1 MVSLKKNM
9 ADNNN
14 ELKDFISES
23 LRQIREAHTDKLS
36 VDKGIVRFEIAVT
49 KKDIGEGRVGIK
61 VLGIGGE
68 IGKNSTIEHASKI
81 MFETYIDQNG
91 EDDYLPRSDEKD
103 WSIG

>member
-1 MVSLKKNM
+1 MT
-9 ADNNN
+9 DNNN

-49 KKDIGEGRVGIK
+49 KKDIGGGKVGIK

-68 IGKNSTIEHASKI
+68 VGKDSTVEHASKI
-81 MFETYIDQNG
+81 MFETYIDQNNPSDYYPQNSNNEPRIG
-91 EDDYLPRSDEKD
+91 EY
-103 WSIG
+103 